1 MIECVTWG
9 EFDEN
14 TYVVSD
20 RGECAVIDAGA
31 PYEVLKP
38 KIGDNKVVAILLTH
52 THLDHI
58 FGADELRANTGAP
71 LFAPKGE
78 EDGLTNPEINLS
90 SLFKEPLRRSAPE
103 MIAADGKDIK
113 VGKIILKAISIPGH
127 SKGHLAWLGEQYVF
141 TGDALFAGAIGRT
154 DLPGSS
160 FETLL
165 SSIKKRLMTLPD
177 STVVYPGHGPKTTIG
192 TERRYNPFV
201 AEE

>member
-1 MIECVTWG
+1 
-9 EFDEN
+9 
-14 TYVVSD
+14 
-20 RGECAVIDAGA
+20 
-31 PYEVLKP
+31 
-38 KIGDNKVVAILLTH
+38 
-52 THLDHI
+52 
-58 FGADELRANTGAP
+58 
-71 LFAPKGE
+71 
-78 EDGLTNPEINLS
+78 
-90 SLFKEPLRRSAPE
+90 